1 MAELDEK
8 LNALLS
14 DPNSMAQIM
23 QMAQQLSATMGGG
36 SASPSPPTAAAPPAA
51 PTTQTAPQAPAP
63 SLPGGIDPQVV
74 ARFLPLLQEYS
85 RSSSQT
91 MQLLYALRPFLKES
105 KQDKVERAARLARL
119 IHLGK
124 KFLMDWGG
132 RPCITATSAATA
144 APTPASARRTR
155 RCRRRSRSV
164 HLSRR
169 SIRLLPRLP
178 GRRKHRPCKR
188 LRLMSRPAVL
198 RRLRRSGGCSTACW
212 RSCTFRIL
220 MRETSSC

>member
-36 SASPSPPTAAAPPAA
+36 SASPSPPTAAAPTAAAPPAA
-51 PTTQTAPQAPAP
+51 PTTQTTPRAPAP

-124 KFLMDWGG
+124 KFLMDWGDG
-132 RPCITATSAATA
+132 H
-144 APTPASARRTR
+144 
-155 RCRRRSRSV
+155 V
-164 HLSRR
+164 
-169 SIRLLPRLP
+169 
-178 GRRKHRPCKR
+178 
-188 LRLMSRPAVL
+188 
-198 RRLRRSGGCSTACW
+198 
-212 RSCTFRIL
+212 
-220 MRETSSC
+220 

>member
-23 QMAQQLSATMGGG
+23 QMAQQLSATMGA

-51 PTTQTAPQAPAP
+51 PTAQTASQAPAP
-63 SLPGGIDPQVV
+63 SLLGGIDPQVV

-124 KFLMDWGG
+124 KFLMDWGDG
-132 RPCITATSAATA
+132 H
-144 APTPASARRTR
+144 
-155 RCRRRSRSV
+155 V
-164 HLSRR
+164 
-169 SIRLLPRLP
+169 
-178 GRRKHRPCKR
+178 
-188 LRLMSRPAVL
+188 
-198 RRLRRSGGCSTACW
+198 
-212 RSCTFRIL
+212 
-220 MRETSSC
+220 